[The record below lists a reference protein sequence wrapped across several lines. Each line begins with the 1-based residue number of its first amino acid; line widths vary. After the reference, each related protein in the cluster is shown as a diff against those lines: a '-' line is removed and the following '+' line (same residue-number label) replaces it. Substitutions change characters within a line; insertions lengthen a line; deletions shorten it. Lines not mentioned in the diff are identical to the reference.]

1 MPVPAPDTRDI
12 DFAAVVDFVTSA
24 VAPHIGAGK
33 VADYIPDLGRVDPNQ
48 FGFAVATVDGAV
60 HTAGDSDVRFA
71 IESISKMF
79 TLALVLARDDDG
91 GLWQRVLREPSGEPF
106 NSLIQL
112 EIEKGIPRN
121 PFINPGAIVVTDHLH
136 TLTGNAYDA
145 TRTLLR
151 DETGNPDLHADGITH
166 GSEAYSGDRNR
177 ALAYLMAD
185 FGNLHNPV
193 PVALD
198 HYFRQCSI
206 MITCTELAKAGLL
219 LARRGR
225 RADGTRLI
233 SADDARRITAIM
245 TTCGTY
251 DEAGEFAYRVGLPCK
266 SGVGGG
272 ILAVVPGRCAVAAWG
287 PGLDPKGNSVAAAVA
302 LETFATVSGCSLF

>member
-1 MPVPAPDTRDI
+1 MP
-12 DFAAVVDFVTSA
+12 
-24 VAPHIGAGK
+24 
-33 VADYIPDLGRVDPNQ
+33 
-48 FGFAVATVDGAV
+48 
-60 HTAGDSDVRFA
+60 FA

-79 TLALVLARDDDG
+79 ALALVLSHEDERGTADGTADGTGTGARAG
-91 GLWQRVLREPSGEPF
+91 GGGGAEAGLWARVHREPSGEPF

-112 EIEKGIPRN
+112 EIEQGIPRN

-136 TLTGNAYDA
+136 TLTGDAYGA
-145 TRTLLR
+145 VRTLLAR
-151 DETGNPDLHADGITH
+151 ESGNPDLRADATVH
-166 GSEAYSGDRNR
+166 RSETASGDRNR

-185 FGNLHNPV
+185 FGNMRNPV
-193 PVALD
+193 TVALD

-206 MITCTELAKAGLL
+206 MITCTELARAGLL

-233 SADDARRITAIM
+233 RADDARRITAVM

-272 ILAVVPGRCAVAAWG
+272 ILATVPGRCAVAAWG
-287 PGLDPKGNSVAAAVA
+287 PGLDPKGNSVAGAVA
-302 LETFATVSGCSLF
+302 LETFAAVSGCSLF